1 MKSQRRQVGGRYLA
15 RARGAFRGG
24 QARPWRR
31 VGVPANPEPDGATRG
46 TGAQTVAGSRVSQGE
61 HPTLDFLA
69 GRRRPSAWR
78 LFAGPEIDRRRPRV
92 EMVRKVPES
101 RRIQ

>member
-24 QARPWRR
+24 QARPRR
-31 VGVPANPEPDGATRG
+31 QVGVPANPEPGAATRG
-46 TGAQTVAGSRVSQGE
+46 TGARNGWPKRTSNVGLPGRSLQTQC
-61 HPTLDFLA
+61 
-69 GRRRPSAWR
+69 

>member
-1 MKSQRRQVGGRYLA
+1 MKSQRRQVGGRFLA
-15 RARGAFRGG
+15 RERGAFRDG
-24 QARPWRR
+24 QARPRRR
-31 VGVPANPEPDGATRG
+31 VGQPANPEPDGATRG
-46 TGAQTVAGSRVSQGE
+46 AGARTVAGSRVSRGE

-92 EMVRKVPES
+92 DLVRRLPS
-101 RRIQ
+101 